1 MQAEAMLYNASQG
14 YVVRVESL
22 CILRFFLKKYFL
34 NFLRFLKKT
43 ENVGFASFGIWWGPT
58 LGFWATIGGFLK
70 VWKLIDQDTPSLG
83 PGTRS

>member
-1 MQAEAMLYNASQG
+1 MGVVITVLASG
-14 YVVRVESL
+14 
-22 CILRFFLKKYFL
+22 ILVYSEIFFEKIFFELFEI
-34 NFLRFLKKT
+34 FEKT

-83 PGTRS
+83 PETRS